1 MFRLGTV
8 IVVILAMTQAG
19 AAGQQPAEAPALP
32 RGAVTVFHSVG
43 LGKRVCRP
51 KDQGSNYGLLMPS
64 GQNPINIT
72 TGLVLDDAGHII
84 TRLVNLDP
92 EDKDQDL
99 TIWTADGLHLKA
111 KLVGVDCP
119 TGFAVLEVDPGSR
132 L

>member
-8 IVVILAMTQAG
+8 IVVILAVAQAG
-19 AAGQQPAEAPALP
+19 GACQQPAEAPALP
-32 RGAVTVFHSVG
+32 RGAVTVFHSVD
-43 LGKRVCRP
+43 LVKLIRRL

-99 TIWTADGLHLKA
+99 TIWTAD
-111 KLVGVDCP
+111 
-119 TGFAVLEVDPGSR
+119 
-132 L
+132 